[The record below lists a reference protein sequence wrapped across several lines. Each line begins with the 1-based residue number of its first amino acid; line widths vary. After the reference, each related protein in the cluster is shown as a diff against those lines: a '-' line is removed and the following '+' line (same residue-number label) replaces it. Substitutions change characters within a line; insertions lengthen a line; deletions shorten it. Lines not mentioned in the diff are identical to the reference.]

1 VTPYTADVGV
11 AYCISLYSTNNAVTS
26 GISGEIR
33 GERYTKVFKAFHFI
47 VADQTIQH

>member
-11 AYCISLYSTNNAVTS
+11 AYCISLYSTNNAVTA

-33 GERYTKVFKAFHFI
+33 GERYNKVFKAFHFI